1 MTLIVG
7 ITIVTDIAITN
18 INNTN
23 IIVLIT
29 VATIARNASIS
40 PHTRCNTHNTTH
52 EHNHRCTVRRRCFMS
67 DAGWLKRLRL
77 LQPNPIRAMAAV
89 AYSPPRYGR

>member
-7 ITIVTDIAITN
+7 ITIVTDITITN

-29 VATIARNASIS
+29 VAAIARNASIS
-40 PHTRCNTHNTTH
+40 PHTSQMHDTSPMFCVGCGLDQTLEAPTAQPD
-52 EHNHRCTVRRRCFMS
+52 TVDGC
-67 DAGWLKRLRL
+67 GG
-77 LQPNPIRAMAAV
+77 LQPT
-89 AYSPPRYGR
+89 RYGR